1 MSPCVIK
8 ICLFVCLCAQPMA
21 YFGFFAAKPLLRLL
35 PIHRSSEIKVL
46 LAYDEDTEE
55 EEEADKETVAKKED

>member
-1 MSPCVIK
+1 
-8 ICLFVCLCAQPMA
+8 MA
-21 YFGFFAAKPLLRLL
+21 YVGLFAAKPLLRLL
-35 PIHRSSEIKVL
+35 LVHRSSEIKVL